1 MKTVFK
7 YCYASVVLDN
17 VVVLYLED
25 GYAYNTAVLKNKTA
39 TMFFLQ
45 KFFFFFMQVSEHLAP
60 LHHNVPHVLFSS
72 SFAFRKEL
80 YV

>member
-25 GYAYNTAVLKNKTA
+25 GYAHNTAVLKNKTA
-39 TMFFLQ
+39 TMFFSP
-45 KFFFFFMQVSEHLAP
+45 KNF
-60 LHHNVPHVLFSS
+60 FSS
-72 SFAFRKEL
+72 LCKCQSI
-80 YV
+80 

>member
-7 YCYASVVLDN
+7 YCYASVVLDD

-39 TMFFLQ
+39 TMFFSP
-45 KFFFFFMQVSEHLAP
+45 KNF
-60 LHHNVPHVLFSS
+60 FSS
-72 SFAFRKEL
+72 LCKCQSI
-80 YV
+80 